1 MTLYNSEDLVKATG
15 GSSNNYWEITG
26 VSIDSRKVEAG
37 DLFIAIV
44 GENNDGHQYVK
55 SALENGAVAAVVNY
69 IPEDLPEKSNLLVVD
84 DTFEA
89 LWNIARF
96 SRNRLQGKVIMVTG
110 SVGKTTTKE
119 MLAHALEQQGK
130 IHATIGNL
138 NNHYGL
144 PLTLCRMP
152 AGTDYAILEVGMSS
166 AGEISPLSVLAQP
179 DAVIITTVE
188 AVHLEFFDSVEGIA
202 AAKAEVFDGLKAGG
216 TAVLNR
222 DNPHYIFLKK
232 NALEK
237 SVSHIVTF
245 GQAQS
250 ANFRLDE
257 YSESLDSVTI
267 NSSIKGK
274 SITYKLGVFGK
285 HHALNS
291 LGVLALI
298 DSVGANTE
306 KAAESFATFEAKS
319 GRGKRLTVEGKF
331 GTITIID
338 DTYNA
343 SPASVSAS
351 LKVLGD
357 IKEARKNRVVAVLG
371 DMFEL
376 GETAPKMH
384 EDLAKNVI
392 ENNIDLVFTA
402 GKLTQN
408 LYNALPDK
416 IRGKNKEQ
424 SVDVAIDVFKSLKN
438 GDVVLVKGSRGMK
451 MENVINYITQGKG
464 IKNAV

>member
-1 MTLYNSEDLVKATG
+1 MTLYNSDEAVLATG
-15 GSSNNYWEITG
+15 GSSNNYWEATG
-26 VSIDSRKVEAG
+26 ISIDSRKIQAG

-44 GENNDGHQYVK
+44 GENTDGHQYVK

-69 IPEDLPEKSNLLVVD
+69 VPEGLSDDANLLVVE

-89 LWNIARF
+89 LWSLARF
-96 SRNRLQGKVIMVTG
+96 SRKRLKGKVIMVTG

-119 MLAHALEQQGK
+119 MLAHALGSQGK

-144 PLTLCRMP
+144 PLTLCRML
-152 AGTDYAILEVGMSS
+152 ADTDYAILEVGMSS

-179 DAVIITTVE
+179 DVVIITTVE

-202 AAKAEVFDGLKAGG
+202 TAKAEVFDGLIEGG

-222 DNPHYIFLKK
+222 DNPHYLFLKK
-232 NALEK
+232 NASAK
-237 SVSHIVTF
+237 GVKNIVTF
-245 GQAQS
+245 GQGQD
-250 ANFRLDE
+250 ANLRLDE
-257 YSESLDSVTI
+257 YKESLEY
-267 NSSIKGK
+267 SSIKASVNGK
-274 SITYKLGVFGK
+274 SLEYKLGVFGK

-291 LGVLALI
+291 LGVLALVNA
-298 DSVGANTE
+298 VGANIE
-306 KAAESFATFEAKS
+306 QAADSFVSFEAKE
-319 GRGKRLTVEGKF
+319 GRGKRLTVDGKF
-331 GTITIID
+331 GKVTIID

-343 SPASVSAS
+343 SPASVAAS

-357 IKEARKNRVVAVLG
+357 IKMLHKNRIIAVLG

-384 EDLAKNVI
+384 ADLAKNI
-392 ENNIDLVFTA
+392 IDNNVDVVFTA

-416 IRGKNKEQ
+416 IKGGNKEE
-424 SVDVAIDVFKSLKN
+424 SVDIAKDVFKSLKN
-438 GDVVLVKGSRGMK
+438 GDVILVKGSRGMK
-451 MENVINYITQGKG
+451 MENVVNYIAQGKG
-464 IKNAV
+464 MKNAV